1 MVRLPSSCLIST
13 RRDDGLTSVL
23 SSVLQNPVGPSQ
35 LQLVQ
40 RLAVI
45 SHTPL
50 DSLLSHAPFGEL
62 GREELEVTLPEV
74 SDEESGEGRGVLS
87 DVTLPAA
94 SLIFQIIPVRCFSC
108 GKVIGNLW
116 ESYLE
121 LLAAEFSAIPF
132 STSRQHVLSSVLQN
146 PVGPSQLQLV
156 QRLAV
161 ISPSSCLI
169 STRRDDGLTSQS
181 T

>member
-1 MVRLPSSCLIST
+1 MCQNHSSATIPFST
-13 RRDDGLTSVL
+13 SRQHVL

-74 SDEESGEGRGVLS
+74 SDDFTAREAPDGDDLEYE
-87 DVTLPAA
+87 
-94 SLIFQIIPVRCFSC
+94 RCC
-108 GKVIGNLW
+108 G
-116 ESYLE
+116 
-121 LLAAEFSAIPF
+121 
-132 STSRQHVLSSVLQN
+132 
-146 PVGPSQLQLV
+146 
-156 QRLAV
+156 
-161 ISPSSCLI
+161 
-169 STRRDDGLTSQS
+169 
-181 T
+181 